1 LAQLSQEKVYTMTA
15 IRALRLT
22 ALAAIALIGVGRPDF
37 SYARQTPGDDPG
49 AGPVLAKLK
58 EKDAGMEKVLA
69 DAAGYAVFPSVGK
82 AAVGVGG
89 AHGKGVVY
97 EHGKKIGR
105 STLTQVTVGLQL
117 GGQEYSEV
125 VIFKDQ
131 AALDNFKKGRLKL
144 NGQASAIAVKERV
157 SVDLA
162 YRDGVAIVTMAK
174 GGLMY
179 EASVGG
185 QKFSFTPNP
194 AAVGQKP

>member
-1 LAQLSQEKVYTMTA
+1 MHA
-15 IRALRLT
+15 INPLRF
-22 ALAAIALIGVGRPDF
+22 AGLAAIGLIGIARPDAAL
-37 SYARQTPGDDPG
+37 ARQTPSEDPG

-58 EKDAGMEKVLA
+58 DKHPDIDKVLTT
-69 DAAGYAVFPSVGK
+69 AAGYAIFPSVGK

-105 STLTQVTVGLQL
+105 STLSQLTVGLQL

-131 AALDNFKKGRLKL
+131 AALDNFKKGKLKL
-144 NGQASAIAVKERV
+144 NAQASAIALDKRAAG
-157 SVDLA
+157 DLP
-162 YRDGVAIVTMAK
+162 YRDGVAIITMAK

-179 EASVGG
+179 EASLGG
-185 QKFSFTPNP
+185 QKFSFESD
-194 AAVGQKP
+194 AKP

>member
-1 LAQLSQEKVYTMTA
+1 MMRFFAV
-15 IRALRLT
+15 
-22 ALAAIALIGVGRPDF
+22 AAIALVTAAQP
-37 SYARQTPGDDPG
+37 SVAQTPGEDPG
-49 AGPVLAKLK
+49 TGPVLAKLK
-58 EKDAGMEKVLA
+58 EKDPGMEKVLA

-97 EHGKKIGR
+97 EHGKRIGR
-105 STLTQVTVGLQL
+105 STLSQLTVGLQL

-131 AALDNFKKGRLKL
+131 AALDNFKRGKLKL
-144 NGQASAIAVKERV
+144 NAQASAIAVKERA

-185 QKFSFTPNP
+185 QKFSFDSD
-194 AAVGQKP
+194 AKP

>member
-1 LAQLSQEKVYTMTA
+1 MN
-15 IRALRLT
+15 ALRSLRIT
-22 ALAAIALIGVGRPDF
+22 GIAAIAMIGLARPEASF
-37 SYARQTPGDDPG
+37 ARQTPNDDPG
-49 AGPVLAKLK
+49 AGPVLARLK

-105 STLTQVTVGLQL
+105 STLSQVTVGLQL

-131 AALDNFKKGRLKL
+131 AALNNFKKGHLKL
-144 NGQASAIAVKERV
+144 SGQASAVAVKERV

-162 YRDGVAIVTMAK
+162 YRDGIAIVTMAK

-185 QKFSFTPNP
+185 QKFSFESDVAGN
-194 AAVGQKP
+194 

>member
-1 LAQLSQEKVYTMTA
+1 MRNFRQAMLAAFVSLAPAALLAQ
-15 IRALRLT
+15 
-22 ALAAIALIGVGRPDF
+22 
-37 SYARQTPGDDPG
+37 TPADDPG
-49 AGPVLAKLK
+49 TGPVLAKLK
-58 EKDAGMEKVLA
+58 EKDAGLEKILA

-97 EHGKKIGR
+97 EHGKRIGR

-131 AALDNFKKGRLKL
+131 AALDNFKKGKLKL
-144 NGQASAIAVKERV
+144 SGQASAVAVKERV
-157 SVDLA
+157 SADLA
-162 YRDGVAIVTMAK
+162 YRDGVAIMTMAK

-185 QKFSFTPNP
+185 QKFSFDAD
-194 AAVGQKP
+194 AAN

>member
-1 LAQLSQEKVYTMTA
+1 MNALSP
-15 IRALRLT
+15 LRLT
-22 ALAAIALIGVGRPDF
+22 GLAAIALIGVARPEASF
-37 SYARQTPGDDPG
+37 ARQTPSDDPG

-58 EKDAGMEKVLA
+58 EKDPDIEKVLTT
-69 DAAGYAVFPSVGK
+69 AAGYAIFPSVGK

-105 STLTQVTVGLQL
+105 STLSQLTVGLQL

-131 AALDNFKKGRLKL
+131 AALDNFKKGKLKL
-144 NGQASAIAVKERV
+144 NAQASAIALDKRAGG
-157 SVDLA
+157 DLP
-162 YRDGVAIVTMAK
+162 YRDGVAIITMAK

-185 QKFSFTPNP
+185 QKFSFESD
-194 AAVGQKP
+194 AKP

>member
-1 LAQLSQEKVYTMTA
+1 MNA
-15 IRALRLT
+15 ISPLRFT
-22 ALAAIALIGVGRPDF
+22 GLAAIALIGIAQPEASF
-37 SYARQTPGDDPG
+37 ARQTPGDDPG

-58 EKDAGMEKVLA
+58 EKDPGMEKVLA
-69 DAAGYAVFPSVGK
+69 NAAGYAVYPSVGK

-97 EHGKKIGR
+97 EHGKRIGR
-105 STLTQVTVGLQL
+105 STLSQVTVGLQL

-131 AALDNFKKGRLKL
+131 ASMDNFKKGHLKL
-144 NGQASAIAVKERV
+144 GGQVSAVAVKERV

-174 GGLMY
+174 GGLMA

-185 QKFSFTPNP
+185 QKFSFKRDP
-194 AAVGQKP
+194 K

>member
-1 LAQLSQEKVYTMTA
+1 MN
-15 IRALRLT
+15 ALRSLRST
-22 ALAAIALIGVGRPDF
+22 GIAAMAMIGLARPEA
-37 SYARQTPGDDPG
+37 SLARQTPNDDPG

-105 STLTQVTVGLQL
+105 STLSQVTVGLQL

-131 AALDNFKKGRLKL
+131 AALNNFKKGHLKL
-144 NGQASAIAVKERV
+144 SGQASAVAVKERV

-162 YRDGVAIVTMAK
+162 YRDGIAIVTMAK

-185 QKFSFTPNP
+185 QKFSFESDIAGN
-194 AAVGQKP
+194 